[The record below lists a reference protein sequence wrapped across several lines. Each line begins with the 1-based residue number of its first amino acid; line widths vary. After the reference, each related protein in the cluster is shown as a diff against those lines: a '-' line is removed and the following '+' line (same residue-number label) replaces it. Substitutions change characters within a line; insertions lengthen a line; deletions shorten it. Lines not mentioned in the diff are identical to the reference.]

1 MQPDVRYVR
10 CGDGFVAYTLLGNG
24 PVDLVPIFA
33 DLTHLEFAWRDPG
46 LARFIGRLADWSRL
60 ISSDKRGFGLSD
72 RITVGSSIDDRVEEI
87 RIVLDEVGSERA
99 ALFGVWEGGQMAIA
113 FAAAYPER
121 THSLVLYGSGPR
133 NSAAADYDLLY
144 DRTIMEAE
152 VRRQVEHWGDPAAVP
167 LEVLAPSRVD
177 DPAFRRWFAELQRL
191 GCSPG
196 RYLESAIWA
205 LDIDVRH
212 LLASICVPTL
222 VLHRA
227 GDLFCPIANGRYLA
241 DNIPGAQFVEFAG
254 DDHLPF
260 VGNSDDITDAIESFV
275 TGRITRRRRA
285 AHVVPIGLRGQGVTR
300 REFEVLDLVASGA
313 TNTEIA
319 DDLHISVRT
328 VESHV
333 SSLLAK
339 LGSESRAGLIA
350 AGIATAPIT
359 GCLHMNILSTVE

>member
-1 MQPDVRYVR
+1 M
-10 CGDGFVAYTLLGNG
+10 
-24 PVDLVPIFA
+24 
-33 DLTHLEFAWRDPG
+33 
-46 LARFIGRLADWSRL
+46 
-60 ISSDKRGFGLSD
+60 
-72 RITVGSSIDDRVEEI
+72 
-87 RIVLDEVGSERA
+87 
-99 ALFGVWEGGQMAIA
+99 
-113 FAAAYPER
+113 
-121 THSLVLYGSGPR
+121 
-133 NSAAADYDLLY
+133 
-144 DRTIMEAE
+144 
-152 VRRQVEHWGDPAAVP
+152 
-167 LEVLAPSRVD
+167 
-177 DPAFRRWFAELQRL
+177 

-196 RYLESAIWA
+196 QYLESAIWA

-222 VLHRA
+222 VLHRS

-241 DNIPGAQFVEFAG
+241 DNIPGAQFIEFAG

-313 TNTEIA
+313 TNAEIA

-350 AGIATAPIT
+350 TGIATRP
-359 GCLHMNILSTVE
+359 